1 MTPENIQSLIN
12 EALAL
17 EIEEAKE
24 AGKLGY
30 MARVFVQ
37 ATMPHS
43 KQSGCVFTRQNGNF
57 KLKIMADDEAGLPYG
72 AMPRLLLS
80 YLNTEAVK
88 TKESKIT
95 LGRSMSE
102 FMRKIGFD
110 MPRGGRR
117 GNITTLKNQAH
128 RLFSSVISCTYEQEE
143 LLGGKRLLLADEHM
157 LWWDTKNIEQQNIFE
172 SYVQLSQPFFEEI
185 TKNPIPI
192 DLRVIQLLKGSS
204 MDLDIYCWLTYRMSY
219 LKRPTKIPW
228 EALQLQ
234 FGAGY
239 PDTPQGKADFKRK
252 FIQSLTKVATVYR
265 AVNVSPSKD
274 YLTLNPSRPHLWKK
288 AV

>member
-1 MTPENIQSLIN
+1 MTPENIQSLID
-12 EALAL
+12 EALAI

-43 KQSGCVFTRQNGNF
+43 KQQGFVFTRQNGNF
-57 KLKIMADDEAGLPYG
+57 RLKIMADDEAGLPYG

-88 TKESKIT
+88 TKEPKII

-102 FMRKIGFD
+102 FMRKVGFD
-110 MPRGGRR
+110 MPRGGKR

-157 LWWDTKNIEQQNIFE
+157 LWWDTKNIQQQNIFE
-172 SYVQLSQPFFEEI
+172 SYVQLSPAFFEEI
-185 TKNPIPI
+185 TQNPIPI
-192 DLRVIQLLKGSS
+192 DLRAIQALKGSS
-204 MDLDIYCWLTYRMSY
+204 MALDIYCWLTYRMSY
-219 LKRPTKIPW
+219 LKKPTNIPW

-239 PDTPQGKADFKRK
+239 PDTAQGKADFKRK
-252 FIQSLTKVATVYR
+252 FQQSLKKVTTIYR
-265 AVNVSPSKD
+265 SARVSPDKN
-274 YLTLNPSRPHLWKK
+274 YLSLNPSRTHLRKK
-288 AV
+288 AG